1 MEMREKLKIIIKEF
15 HESSL
20 PHLIERHEI
29 FDLSILSSS
38 VNKVITIVGPRRAGK
53 TFFLFQIIKKL
64 LRQGADLEDIIYIN
78 FEDERIL
85 PMRADNLQLI
95 LDAYFELYE
104 KRESPCIFLDEIQNI
119 SGWEKFVRRLNDRGF
134 TIFVTGSNSR
144 MLSREIAT
152 SLRGR
157 TLTYELFPLSFVEFL
172 KAKGIKLEKNAA
184 YGKKRHQITRLYDE
198 YFHCGGYPEI
208 TFVGDESAKGRIV
221 QDYFNAV
228 FYRDLVEPYRV
239 KNTELLRQW
248 LNTLI
253 SNVSSLISFTKIEND
268 FRSRGMKLSRATLST
283 FAGYVEDIFFGFF
296 VEMYSASTRK
306 RQVNPKKFY
315 VIDLAIH
322 NYLTFGFSEN
332 RGRLLEN
339 LVFLALRRRGHPVF
353 YYKTAQG
360 YEVDLLVKDKGKG
373 ELIQVCHDLNRI
385 DTFSRE
391 KKALVSG
398 LQELGLTT
406 GTIVTDHEKRV
417 EKVGEFTLNIV
428 PAWEWLLTV

>member
-1 MEMREKLKIIIKEF
+1 MEMKDKLKIIIKEF

-20 PHLIERHEI
+20 PDLIERDEI

-53 TFFLFQIIKKL
+53 TFFLFQIIKKM
-64 LRQGADLEDIIYIN
+64 LRQGTDLEDIIYIN

-85 PMRADNLQLI
+85 PMQADNLQLI

-119 SGWEKFVRRLNDRGF
+119 SGWDKFVRRLNDRGF
-134 TIFVTGSNSR
+134 TVFITGSNSR
-144 MLSREIAT
+144 MLSRDIAT

-157 TLTYELFPLSFVEFL
+157 TLTYEMFPFSFIEFL
-172 KAKGIKLEKNAA
+172 KAKEIKPGKNVA

-208 TFVGDESAKGRIV
+208 TFVGDESVKGRIV

-228 FYRDLVEPYRV
+228 FYRDLVERYRV

-248 LNTLI
+248 LNALI
-253 SNVSSLISFTKIEND
+253 TNVSSLISFTKIEND

-296 VEMYSASTRK
+296 VEMYSASIRK

-373 ELIQVCHDLNRI
+373 QLIQVCHDLNRI

-417 EKVGEFTLNIV
+417 EKVGELTLNIV
-428 PAWEWLLTV
+428 PAWEWLLTM

>member
-1 MEMREKLKIIIKEF
+1 MKDKLKIIIKEF

-20 PHLIERHEI
+20 PDLIERHEM
-29 FDLSILSSS
+29 FDLSTLSSS

-64 LRQGADLEDIIYIN
+64 LRQGTDLEDIIYIN

-85 PMRADNLQLI
+85 PMQADNLQLI

-104 KRESPCIFLDEIQNI
+104 KRENPCLFLDEIQNI
-119 SGWEKFVRRLNDRGF
+119 NGWDKFVRRLNDRGF
-134 TIFVTGSNSR
+134 ALFITGSNSR

-157 TLTYELFPLSFVEFL
+157 TLTYELFPFSFVEFL
-172 KAKGIKLEKNAA
+172 KAKGIEPGKNAA
-184 YGKKRHQITRLYDE
+184 YGRKRHHITGLYDA
-198 YFHCGGYPEI
+198 YLHCGGYPEI
-208 TFVGDESAKGRIV
+208 AFVDDESVKGRIV

-228 FYRDLVEPYRV
+228 FYRDLVERYRV

-248 LNTLI
+248 LNALI
-253 SNVSSLISFTKIEND
+253 ANVSSLISLTKIEND

-283 FAGYVEDIFFGFF
+283 FAGYVEDISFGFF
-296 VEMYSASTRK
+296 VEMSSPSTRK

-315 VIDLAIH
+315 LVDLAIH

-373 ELIQVCHDLNRI
+373 QLIQVCHDLNRI

-417 EKVGEFTLNIV
+417 EQLGELTLNIV
-428 PAWEWLLTV
+428 PAWEWLLTT

>member
-1 MEMREKLKIIIKEF
+1 MKDKLKIIIKEF

-20 PHLIERHEI
+20 PYLIERHEI

-64 LRQGADLEDIIYIN
+64 LRQGTDLEDIIYIN

-85 PMRADNLQLI
+85 PTKADNLQLI

-119 SGWEKFVRRLNDRGF
+119 SGWEKFVRRLNDWGF

-157 TLTYELFPLSFVEFL
+157 TLTYELFPFSFIEFL

-208 TFVGDESAKGRIV
+208 TFLGDEPVKGRVV

-228 FYRDLVEPYRV
+228 FYRDLVEHYRV

-248 LNTLI
+248 LNALI
-253 SNVSSLISFTKIEND
+253 TNVSSLISFTKIEND

-339 LVFLALRRRGHPVF
+339 LVFLALRRREHPVF

-360 YEVDLLVKDKGKG
+360 YEVDFLVKDKGKG

-398 LQELGLTT
+398 LHELGLTT
-406 GTIVTDHEKRV
+406 GTIVTDHEKRA
-417 EKVGEFTLNIV
+417 EKVGKFTLNIV
-428 PAWEWLLTV
+428 PAWEWLLTT

>member
-1 MEMREKLKIIIKEF
+1 MKEKLKIIIKEF
-15 HESSL
+15 HESPL
-20 PHLIERHEI
+20 PDLIERQAP
-29 FDLSILSSS
+29 FDFSILRSS
-38 VNKVITIVGPRRAGK
+38 VNKVITIIGPRRAGK
-53 TFFLFQIIKKL
+53 TFFLFQTIEAL
-64 LRQGADLEDIIYIN
+64 LKQGTDLTDIIYIN

-85 PMRADNLQLI
+85 PMKGEDLQCI

-104 KRESPCIFLDEIQNI
+104 EKASPYVFLDEIQNI
-119 SGWEKFVRRLNDRGF
+119 DGWDKFVRRLNDRGF
-134 TIFVTGSNSR
+134 RIFVTGSNSR
-144 MLSREIAT
+144 LLGREIAT

-157 TLTYELFPLSFVEFL
+157 TLTYELFPFSFIEFL
-172 KAKGIKLEKNAA
+172 KAKGIKPGKNAA
-184 YGKKRHQITRLYDE
+184 YGKQRHQITRLYDA
-198 YFHCGGYPEI
+198 YFRCGGYPEI
-208 TFVGDESAKGRIV
+208 TFIGDESVKGRIV

-228 FYRDLVEPYRV
+228 FYRDLVERYRI
-239 KNTELLRQW
+239 KSTQLLRQW
-248 LNTLI
+248 LNALVI
-253 SNVSSLISFTKIEND
+253 NVSSLISFTKIEND

-339 LVFLALRRRGHPVF
+339 LVFLALRRKGHPVF
-353 YYKTAQG
+353 YYKTARG

-373 ELIQVCHDLNRI
+373 QLIQVCHDLNRI

-391 KKALVSG
+391 KKALLSA
-398 LQELGLTT
+398 LQELGLKT
-406 GTIVTDHEKRV
+406 GTIVTDHEKGV
-417 EKVGEFTLNIV
+417 EREGGLTLNIV
-428 PAWEWLLTV
+428 PAWEWLLTL